1 MTTLPDFSKI
11 PFLNVG
17 HINAVFQIRLPEFLD
32 RQLDRY
38 LITIRQKRDATGLVC
53 LAIALQLIENRDKLP
68 GLSIRADSPDQP
80 QFNIPAVGN
89 APEITVEFNAAA
101 IEEIPAAYGVHQ
113 KRFYSSVLQAYPVAW
128 KWIVQLTACYQ
139 VHPLQ
144 VNDVANYFKQF
155 RDFLKITSFNG
166 HEVNGKAVLPYV
178 KFFTSTMKWPHS
190 DFSKKIV
197 ANDEIRA
204 AFLSDSSYVKHHTTF
219 SATAG
224 LCRQLIDGLGSRVV
238 NFKITEQMIEAV
250 DQSLANYW
258 DPVLNREIPVQLIAM
273 AAAYAQFRGMDYGN
287 WIQGKRALSQT
298 RPILVGAWKRMFES
312 LL

>member
-1 MTTLPDFSKI
+1 
-11 PFLNVG
+11 
-17 HINAVFQIRLPEFLD
+17 
-32 RQLDRY
+32 
-38 LITIRQKRDATGLVC
+38 
-53 LAIALQLIENRDKLP
+53 
-68 GLSIRADSPDQP
+68 
-80 QFNIPAVGN
+80 
-89 APEITVEFNAAA
+89 
-101 IEEIPAAYGVHQ
+101 
-113 KRFYSSVLQAYPVAW
+113 LQAYPVAW

-144 VNDVANYFKQF
+144 ANDVANYFKQF

-166 HEVNGKAVLPYV
+166 HEVDGKAVLPYI
-178 KFFTSTMKWPHS
+178 KFVTSTMKWPHS

-197 ANDEIRA
+197 SNDEIRST
-204 AFLSDSSYVKHHTTF
+204 FLSDSSFVKHHTTF

-224 LCRQLIDGLGSRVV
+224 LCRQLIDGLGSHVV